1 MADDDCTESD
11 IYNAVKAIARKKD
24 VLDLAD
30 AADALSHGVDDTE
43 RMVEALLFASQIPM
57 RAQEIATRLGNF
69 ENVGDALARLK
80 RRYIGRGVM
89 LVEVAGA
96 WRFQT
101 APDLADVLA
110 EHKTDPKKL
119 SRAALETLAIIAYH
133 QPCTRSEIEEIRGV
147 SAGRGTLDLLI
158 ELKWVRPAARR
169 RSPGKPLTYR
179 TTDGFLAHF
188 NLAGLDDLPGKEEL
202 QAQGLLSANLPKD
215 FEVPKPQDAILEG
228 DGEENDGG
236 NNNDH
241 NFAIDFFEN

>member
-1 MADDDCTESD
+1 MADEDFNETD
-11 IYNAVKAIARKKD
+11 IYNAVRAIARKKD

-30 AADALSHGVDDTE
+30 AADALSHGVDDGE

-57 RAQEIATRLGNF
+57 RAQEIAARLGNI

-80 RRYIGRGVM
+80 RRYIGRGVT

-101 APDLADVLA
+101 AVDLAEVLA

-188 NLAGLDDLPGKEEL
+188 NLAGLDDLPGKAEL

-215 FEVPKPQDAILEG
+215 FEVPKPSEAAFDADLDERAQN
-228 DGEENDGG
+228 GES
-236 NNNDH
+236 DH
-241 NFAIDFFEN
+241 NFAIDFFED

>member
-1 MADDDCTESD
+1 MADEDYTEDD
-11 IYNAVKAIARKKD
+11 IYNAVRAIARKKD

-30 AADALSHGVDDTE
+30 AADALSHGVDDGE

-57 RAQEIATRLGNF
+57 RAQEIASRLGNI

-80 RRYIGRGVM
+80 RRYIGRGVT

-101 APDLADVLA
+101 AVDLAEVLA

-188 NLAGLDDLPGKEEL
+188 NLAGLDDLPGKAEL

-215 FEVPKPQDAILEG
+215 FEVPKPNEAAFDA
-228 DGEENDGG
+228 DNEENVQNGES
-236 NNNDH
+236 DH
-241 NFAIDFFEN
+241 NFAIDFFED

>member
-1 MADDDCTESD
+1 MADEELSEND
-11 IYNAVKAIARKKD
+11 IYKAVRAIARSKD

-43 RMVEALLFASQIPM
+43 RMVEALLFTSQVPM
-57 RAQEIATRLGNF
+57 RAQEIAARLGNI
-69 ENVGDALARLK
+69 ENVGEALARLK
-80 RRYIGRGVM
+80 RRYVGRGVT

-96 WRFQT
+96 WRYQT
-101 APDLADVLA
+101 AVDLAPMLA

-188 NLAGLDDLPGKEEL
+188 NLAGLDDLPGKAEL
-202 QAQGLLSANLPKD
+202 QASGLLSANLPQD
-215 FEVPKPQDAILEG
+215 FEVPRPIDAGFADNDEEA
-228 DGEENDGG
+228 DAVNQGE
-236 NNNDH
+236 H

>member
-1 MADDDCTESD
+1 MADEDFTEND
-11 IYNAVKAIARKKD
+11 IYNAVRAIARKKD

-57 RAQEIATRLGNF
+57 RAQEIAVRLGNL

-80 RRYIGRGVM
+80 RRYIGRGVT

-101 APDLADVLA
+101 APDLAEVLA

-188 NLAGLDDLPGKEEL
+188 NLAGLDDLPGKAEL

-215 FEVPKPQDAILEG
+215 FEVPKPQDALLEA
-228 DGEENDGG
+228 DSEENDAI
-236 NNNDH
+236 NNGDH